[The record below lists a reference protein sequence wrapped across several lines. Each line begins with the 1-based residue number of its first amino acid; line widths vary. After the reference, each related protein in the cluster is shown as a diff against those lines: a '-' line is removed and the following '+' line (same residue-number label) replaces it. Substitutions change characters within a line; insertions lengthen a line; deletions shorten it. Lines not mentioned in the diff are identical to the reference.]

1 LSIVLAEKNKVIGE
15 KSIVV
20 NGIIKDI
27 TEKSETATIQAK
39 AATEKKEILDKQAI
53 IIAREDAHATK
64 ALEEAI
70 PALQEAELAVADISR
85 PAITEI

>member
-1 LSIVLAEKNKVIGE
+1 MSVVLAEKNKVIGE
-15 KSIVV
+15 KSVVV

-53 IIAREDAHATK
+53 IIAREDASATK